1 MGPFG
6 FSMTAVHRHN
16 CLARAINT
24 VSLEKEEEK
33 KKKKRTR
40 GKCGRAEGRIKQ
52 EYERILEIHS
62 AYTYTIFDLK
72 RNILSPCPPA
82 RRRLVSEMRE

>member
-33 KKKKRTR
+33 KKKKEREESVAAPKGESSKNTNEFS
-40 GKCGRAEGRIKQ
+40 KFIPRIPV
-52 EYERILEIHS
+52 RSSILKEIS
-62 AYTYTIFDLK
+62 
-72 RNILSPCPPA
+72 
-82 RRRLVSEMRE
+82 